1 MKPLTISDF
10 SFTIKKPPST
20 AVAEPAKKPE
30 VKEAKPPEPAIDNS
44 KLTDEQAERFK
55 GLLSVDPENAK
66 DITVEEY
73 IALAE
78 SVMTFKE
85 ETIEGYNRYKDDEEL
100 RGSKV
105 QLELKIRFGGLDSSE
120 NAVSVFD
127 HAVNDKSKGHPI
139 YGAEALRIAERYK
152 EASKE
157 LLDLDYLSDL
167 QSDAMEYLK
176 GINAKMI
183 DESV

>member
-105 QLELKIRFGGLDSSE
+105 QLELKGFYPVITD
-120 NAVSVFD
+120 
-127 HAVNDKSKGHPI
+127 
-139 YGAEALRIAERYK
+139 
-152 EASKE
+152 
-157 LLDLDYLSDL
+157 DL
-167 QSDAMEYLK
+167 K
-176 GINAKMI
+176 
-183 DESV
+183 